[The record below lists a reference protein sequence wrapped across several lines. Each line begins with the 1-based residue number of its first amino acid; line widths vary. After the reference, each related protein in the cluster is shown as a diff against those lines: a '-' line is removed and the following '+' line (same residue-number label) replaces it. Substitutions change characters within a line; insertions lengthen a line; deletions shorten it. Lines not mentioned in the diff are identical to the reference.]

1 MLFLRLTDV
10 LMLKVQDGYNDLWG
24 VVLYCAPIL
33 MEENMT
39 DKKKISILERL
50 LDERDNQIRELQER
64 NAELQ
69 YTIDEYSNINTEFQE
84 LKNIIKEA
92 KQLRSELNITR
103 HEQLKSQEEYRKEM
117 MTFFLN
123 NTNKFR

>member
-1 MLFLRLTDV
+1 
-10 LMLKVQDGYNDLWG
+10 
-24 VVLYCAPIL
+24 
-33 MEENMT
+33 MT
-39 DKKKISILERL
+39 DKKNINILERL
-50 LDERDNQIRELQER
+50 LDESAEQIRYLQER

-69 YTIDEYSNINTEFQE
+69 STIDEYSNINTEFQE
-84 LKNIIKEA
+84 LKNIIKEV

-117 MTFFLN
+117 MTFFLK

>member
-1 MLFLRLTDV
+1 
-10 LMLKVQDGYNDLWG
+10 
-24 VVLYCAPIL
+24 
-33 MEENMT
+33 MT
-39 DKKKISILERL
+39 DKKKINILERL
-50 LDERDNQIRELQER
+50 LDERDEQIRELQMK
-64 NAELQ
+64 NAELKEM
-69 YTIDEYSNINTEFQE
+69 IDEYSNINTEFQE

-117 MTFFLN
+117 MTLFLN

>member
-1 MLFLRLTDV
+1 
-10 LMLKVQDGYNDLWG
+10 
-24 VVLYCAPIL
+24 
-33 MEENMT
+33 MT
-39 DKKKISILERL
+39 DKKKINILERL
-50 LDERDNQIRELQER
+50 VENQQQEINELKQER
-64 NAELQ
+64 AELQ
-69 YTIDEYSNINTEFQE
+69 STIDEYSNINTEFQE

>member
-1 MLFLRLTDV
+1 
-10 LMLKVQDGYNDLWG
+10 
-24 VVLYCAPIL
+24 
-33 MEENMT
+33 MT

-50 LDERDNQIRELQER
+50 LDERDNQIRELQEH

-69 YTIDEYSNINTEFQE
+69 STIDEYSNINTEFQE

>member
-1 MLFLRLTDV
+1 
-10 LMLKVQDGYNDLWG
+10 
-24 VVLYCAPIL
+24 
-33 MEENMT
+33 MT

-50 LDERDNQIRELQER
+50 LDERDEQIRELQMK
-64 NAELQ
+64 NAELEAM
-69 YTIDEYSNINTEFQE
+69 IDEYSNINTEFQE

-103 HEQLKSQEEYRKEM
+103 HEQLKSHEEYRKEM
-117 MTFFLN
+117 MAFFLK

>member
-1 MLFLRLTDV
+1 
-10 LMLKVQDGYNDLWG
+10 
-24 VVLYCAPIL
+24 
-33 MEENMT
+33 MT
-39 DKKKISILERL
+39 DKKKINILERL

-69 YTIDEYSNINTEFQE
+69 STIDEYSNINTEFQE
-84 LKNIIKEA
+84 LKDIIKEA

>member
-1 MLFLRLTDV
+1 
-10 LMLKVQDGYNDLWG
+10 
-24 VVLYCAPIL
+24 
-33 MEENMT
+33 MT

-50 LDERDNQIRELQER
+50 LNDRDEQIRELQMK
-64 NAELQ
+64 NTELEEM
-69 YTIDEYSNINTEFQE
+69 IDEYSNINTEFQE

-117 MTFFLN
+117 KTFFLN

>member
-1 MLFLRLTDV
+1 
-10 LMLKVQDGYNDLWG
+10 
-24 VVLYCAPIL
+24 
-33 MEENMT
+33 MT
-39 DKKKISILERL
+39 DKKKINILERL
-50 LDERDNQIRELQER
+50 LDERDEQIRELQMK
-64 NAELQ
+64 NAELEEML
-69 YTIDEYSNINTEFQE
+69 DEYSNINTEFQE

>member
-1 MLFLRLTDV
+1 
-10 LMLKVQDGYNDLWG
+10 
-24 VVLYCAPIL
+24 
-33 MEENMT
+33 MT
-39 DKKKISILERL
+39 DKKKINILERL
-50 LDERDNQIRELQER
+50 LDERDEQIRELQMK
-64 NAELQ
+64 NAELEA
-69 YTIDEYSNINTEFQE
+69 IVDEYSNINTEFQE
-84 LKNIIKEA
+84 FRNIIKEA

>member
-1 MLFLRLTDV
+1 M
-10 LMLKVQDGYNDLWG
+10 
-24 VVLYCAPIL
+24 YCAPIFNGG
-33 MEENMT
+33 NMT

-69 YTIDEYSNINTEFQE
+69 STIDEYSNINTEFQE

-103 HEQLKSQEEYRKEM
+103 LEQLKSQEEYRKEM
-117 MTFFLN
+117 KTFFLN